1 MDDGMGGNLDLYRE
15 LAPEEVALDENNETV
30 ILPLYPLTP
39 GRWFRLQ
46 VSTLTPAGE
55 SAPSSEAPPTPVIMH
70 LPSATSV
77 HLSWNA
83 SAADHDYICAAYGYQ
98 ILINSSDGLNESDVL
113 NASVMSYELQGLV
126 PGTHYDFQVR
136 SLVGARFRD
145 SGWSSTLAGGV
156 PSQMLP
162 PVLVTDLSTVS
173 VAYVGW
179 TAPDMNFGVPVGYEL
194 LLSLSSV
201 SDLVSVSLV
210 PDAAGCSVSAL
221 TPETL
226 YRFQVRALN
235 QLFGAG
241 PLSDIAEISVGTVP
255 TVQPPWLED
264 ADNCSLNWRWNG
276 RLVHSYEFKLE
287 ASDNVEEVWI
297 LNGSFDE
304 PRLGLQLS
312 VDSNSWPELV
322 YGRHF
327 RAAIRSVTGLVR
339 DPNVDITAGIVQ
351 LVAWDP
357 VTSAVAGSSDWEELG
372 LQYDIW
378 GKPHPNFGNVS
389 WENLLQINAHEDT
402 FPRTPV
408 NSYWA
413 FKLRLWLGRTLNS
426 KSTTADTA
434 PTGSHEAFNLAST
447 SFQSNILYCRHF
459 HRILQNGIQSN
470 NIEELHLST
479 GQLPSAPLD
488 LSGVANDTVVLSW
501 QIPSLD
507 GFVPITH
514 YEAALPEI
522 GEGMGFAG
530 NTVKPTLA
538 ALQGCELE
546 ARCNSDPWEK
556 VLNTDLSHELQASS
570 GSAACEVRAANAV
583 GTGPSASLTVTVLHY
598 FISLLPRGVPLPSGA
613 MKPTPEDLSVRLRD
627 AVDDTDDTPTFPDER
642 GPSSGLMRQV
652 RECSR
657 QLSQEANVEEIS
669 MEWTDLTFTIGSHQI
684 LSNITGM
691 IQPGK
696 LTGVF
701 GPSGS
706 GKTTLLNILA
716 GRQNTKA
723 GGMSLSGQITTG
735 GVPVDPVSFR
745 SNIAYVMQ
753 DDSLL
758 PFETPRE
765 CLYFSACLRLPR
777 SVTEEQRQEFVQSLL
792 NTLHLE
798 RCSTTI
804 VGSAL
809 VKGISGGE
817 RKRTSVGIEL
827 ITNPRMLFLDEPL
840 SGLDSYAAYTLV
852 IALKEL
858 AEANVPVLC
867 TVHQPSSEIF
877 AKFDDVI
884 ILHGGEVTYHGP
896 AEHIATHFDVL
907 GYPCPSNF
915 NPADHVMFLLQKEMP
930 EKLQNIKTAWLDSGT
945 FKKMH
950 EQITNFRGQGNAR
963 PSSVLPEQTGA
974 SFCQQLAMLLVR
986 ETRGTIR
993 NKGVLFARLGMSL
1006 FLACMYGWL
1015 FSGSAAQG
1023 DNNHSTEKN
1032 CVPNNFS
1039 YAGCQSDWQAHF
1051 GTIVSLSIMAMMG
1064 AAQPVLLQFP
1074 QERPVFLREYA
1085 AHQSLCCKEV
1095 WFRYGV
1101 VPYFI
1106 SKTIVEMPVVLL
1118 AQIVTFLVTYWWMGL
1133 HGSVLLLV
1141 LVSWGLGV
1149 TSSSLALLVGCGVS
1163 TAQKAIQLAPLTLI
1177 PQMLFSG
1184 LFVPVAKIPLSLRWV
1199 RYLCPLKYAINLM
1212 TIVEFSYVKENIDN
1226 CEQEYSQAQ
1235 CEAQC
1240 LGREIFSG
1248 LGRPSK

>member
-1 MDDGMGGNLDLYRE
+1 
-15 LAPEEVALDENNETV
+15 
-30 ILPLYPLTP
+30 
-39 GRWFRLQ
+39 
-46 VSTLTPAGE
+46 
-55 SAPSSEAPPTPVIMH
+55 
-70 LPSATSV
+70 
-77 HLSWNA
+77 
-83 SAADHDYICAAYGYQ
+83 
-98 ILINSSDGLNESDVL
+98 
-113 NASVMSYELQGLV
+113 
-126 PGTHYDFQVR
+126 
-136 SLVGARFRD
+136 
-145 SGWSSTLAGGV
+145 
-156 PSQMLP
+156 
-162 PVLVTDLSTVS
+162 
-173 VAYVGW
+173 
-179 TAPDMNFGVPVGYEL
+179 
-194 LLSLSSV
+194 
-201 SDLVSVSLV
+201 
-210 PDAAGCSVSAL
+210 
-221 TPETL
+221 
-226 YRFQVRALN
+226 
-235 QLFGAG
+235 
-241 PLSDIAEISVGTVP
+241 
-255 TVQPPWLED
+255 
-264 ADNCSLNWRWNG
+264 
-276 RLVHSYEFKLE
+276 
-287 ASDNVEEVWI
+287 
-297 LNGSFDE
+297 
-304 PRLGLQLS
+304 
-312 VDSNSWPELV
+312 
-322 YGRHF
+322 
-327 RAAIRSVTGLVR
+327 
-339 DPNVDITAGIVQ
+339 
-351 LVAWDP
+351 
-357 VTSAVAGSSDWEELG
+357 
-372 LQYDIW
+372 
-378 GKPHPNFGNVS
+378 
-389 WENLLQINAHEDT
+389 
-402 FPRTPV
+402 
-408 NSYWA
+408 
-413 FKLRLWLGRTLNS
+413 
-426 KSTTADTA
+426 
-434 PTGSHEAFNLAST
+434 
-447 SFQSNILYCRHF
+447 
-459 HRILQNGIQSN
+459 
-470 NIEELHLST
+470 
-479 GQLPSAPLD
+479 
-488 LSGVANDTVVLSW
+488 
-501 QIPSLD
+501 
-507 GFVPITH
+507 
-514 YEAALPEI
+514 
-522 GEGMGFAG
+522 
-530 NTVKPTLA
+530 
-538 ALQGCELE
+538 
-546 ARCNSDPWEK
+546 
-556 VLNTDLSHELQASS
+556 
-570 GSAACEVRAANAV
+570 
-583 GTGPSASLTVTVLHY
+583 
-598 FISLLPRGVPLPSGA
+598 

-669 MEWTDLTFTIGSHQI
+669 MEWTDLTFTIGSHRI

-852 IALKEL
+852 VALKEL

-907 GYPCPSNF
+907 GYPCPANF

-930 EKLQNIKTAWLDSGT
+930 EKLQTIKTAWLDSGA

-950 EQITNFRGQGNAR
+950 DQITNFRSQGHAR

-974 SFCQQLAMLLVR
+974 GFCQQLGMLLVR

-1023 DNNHSTEKN
+1023 DNSHSTEKN

-1039 YAGCQSDWQAHF
+1039 YAGCQSDFQAHF
-1051 GTIVSLSIMAMMG
+1051 GTVVSLSIMAMMG

-1085 AHQSLCCKEV
+1085 AHQ
-1095 WFRYGV
+1095 YGV

-1118 AQIVTFLVTYWWMGL
+1118 SQIVTFLVTYWWMGL

-1149 TSSSLALLVGCGVS
+1149 ASSSLALLVGCGVS

-1212 TIVEFSYVKENIDN
+1212 TIVEFSYVKESIDN

-1235 CEAQC
+1235 CMAQQPGDYLRQQLVQTQSVEWDEWSFY
-1240 LGREIFSG
+1240 LGALVG
-1248 LGRPSK
+1248 LYVLFRLIASILLWRKGRHNGLLCPTTVGFLKGRVIEGWPPFLPLRSVTGAHYLV